1 MKNTV
6 RTLGT
11 VTALAAAMATNAWA
25 FPTYSN
31 TEVCGGNNY
40 YTCVTLTSSY
50 DAGTNTL
57 TLQVANTSTQGDYF
71 TAIGIGNLPAG
82 VTITGSTDDHPAD
95 WTVATEIN
103 DLSNPGGGNPGPY
116 FFTGVEKAGN
126 PNEAIGNDGNT
137 YTFTFT
143 FSGAVDPATLALAF
157 RSQAGPTDCAGSAKL
172 YIGTDGTVNSGYSEL
187 CGPPTTTVPEPI
199 TMSLLATGLAGMGGV
214 GAVRRRKKA

>member
-1 MKNTV
+1 MKTAV
-6 RTLGT
+6 RTLGAA
-11 VTALAAAMATNAWA
+11 TALAAAMATNAWA
-25 FPTYSN
+25 FPTYNN

-57 TLQVANTSTQGDYF
+57 TLQVANTSTQGDFF

-82 VTITGSTDDHPAD
+82 VTITGSTDNHPAA
-95 WTVATEIN
+95 WTVTQEIN
-103 DLSNPGGGNPGPY
+103 DISNPGGGNPGPY
-116 FFTGVEKAGN
+116 SFAGVEKGGN

-157 RSQAGPTDCAGSAKL
+157 RSQSGPTACAGSAKL
-172 YIGTDGTVNSGYSEL
+172 YVDTDGTVNSGYSEL
-187 CGPPTTTVPEPI
+187 CGPPTTVVPEPI

-214 GAVRRRKKA
+214 GAIRRRKKA

>member
-6 RTLGT
+6 RTLGAA
-11 VTALAAAMATNAWA
+11 TALAAAMATNAWA
-25 FPTYSN
+25 FPTYTN

-50 DAGTNTL
+50 NPGTNTL
-57 TLQVANTSTQGDYF
+57 TLEVANTSTQGDFF

-82 VTITGSTDDHPAD
+82 VTITGSTDNHPAD
-95 WTVATEIN
+95 WTVAAEIN
-103 DLSNPGGGNPGPY
+103 DVSNPGGGNPGPY

-126 PNEAIGNDGNT
+126 PNDALGNDGNT

-157 RSQAGPTDCAGSAKL
+157 RSQAGPTACSGSAKL
-172 YIGTDGTVNSGYSEL
+172 YIDTDGTANSGYSEL
-187 CGPPTTTVPEPI
+187 CGPPTTVVPEPI

>member
-6 RTLGT
+6 RTLGAA
-11 VTALAAAMATNAWA
+11 TALAAAMATNAWA

-50 DAGTNTL
+50 NAGTNTL
-57 TLQVANTSTQGDYF
+57 TLQVANTSTQGDFF

-82 VTITGSTDDHPAD
+82 VTITGSTDDHPAT
-95 WTVATEIN
+95 WAVAAEIN

-116 FFTGVEKAGN
+116 FFTGVEKSGN

-143 FSGAVDPATLALAF
+143 FSGAVDPTTLALAF
-157 RSQAGPTDCAGSAKL
+157 RSQAGPTACSGSAKL
-172 YIGTDGTVNSGYSEL
+172 YVDTDGSVNTGWSEL
-187 CGPPTTTVPEPI
+187 CGPPTTVVPEPI
-199 TMSLLATGLAGMGGV
+199 TMTLMATGLAGMGGV
-214 GAVRRRKKA
+214 GALRRRKKA

>member
-6 RTLGT
+6 RTLGAA
-11 VTALAAAMATNAWA
+11 TALAAAMATNAWA

-57 TLQVANTSTQGDYF
+57 TLEVANTSTQGDFF

-82 VTITGSTDDHPAD
+82 VTITGSTDNHPAE
-95 WTVATEIN
+95 WTVAAEIN

-157 RSQAGPTDCAGSAKL
+157 RSQAGPTACAGSAKL
-172 YIGTDGTVNSGYSEL
+172 YVDTDGTVNTGWSEL
-187 CGPPTTTVPEPI
+187 CGPPTTVVPEPI
-199 TMSLLATGLAGMGGV
+199 TMTLMATGLAGMGGV
-214 GAVRRRKKA
+214 GALRRRKKA

>member
-11 VTALAAAMATNAWA
+11 VTALAAAMASTAWA
-25 FPTYSN
+25 FPTYNN

-50 DAGTNTL
+50 DPGTNTL
-57 TLQVANTSTQGDYF
+57 TLQVANTSTKGDFF
-71 TAIGIGNLPAG
+71 TAIGVGNLPAG
-82 VTITGSTDDHPAD
+82 VTITAAGDDHPAD
-95 WTVATEIN
+95 WTLTSEIA
-103 DLSNPGGGNPGPY
+103 DLSNPGGGNPGDY
-116 FFTGVEKAGN
+116 TFAGVEKGGS
-126 PNEAIGNDGNT
+126 PQDAIGNDGNT

-157 RSQAGPTDCAGSAKL
+157 RSQSGPEECAGSAKL
-172 YIGTDGTVNSGYSEL
+172 YVDTDGTVNSGFSEL

-214 GAVRRRKKA
+214 GAIRRRKKA

>member
-25 FPTYSN
+25 FPTYTN
-31 TEVCGGNNY
+31 DEVCGGNNY

-57 TLQVANTSTQGDYF
+57 TLQVANTSTQGDFF

-82 VTITGSTDDHPAD
+82 VTITGSTDDHPGT
-95 WTVATEIN
+95 WTVAAEIN

-116 FFTGVEKAGN
+116 FFTGVEKSGN
-126 PNEAIGNDGNT
+126 PNEALGNDGNT

-157 RSQAGPTDCAGSAKL
+157 RSQAGPAECAGSAKL
-172 YIGTDGTVNSGYSEL
+172 YIGTDGTVNSGFSEL